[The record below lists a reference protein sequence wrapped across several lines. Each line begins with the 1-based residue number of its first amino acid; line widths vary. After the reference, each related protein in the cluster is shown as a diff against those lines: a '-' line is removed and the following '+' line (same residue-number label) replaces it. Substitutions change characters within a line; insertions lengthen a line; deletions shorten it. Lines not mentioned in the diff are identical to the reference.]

1 VEDNPLDVALTRRVF
16 SRQGIEIS
24 ITHAGDG
31 VEAVDFLLSGS
42 APLPTLILLD
52 LNLPKMDGIEV
63 LKEIRGNPKLHH
75 IPVIMLTTSGRAE
88 DVLRSYSAG
97 ANAYI
102 IKPVDLGEFQQVM
115 DTVRLFWTEMVTLPD
130 SALTQ
135 GDFDLRRTG

>member
-1 VEDNPLDVALTRRVF
+1 MEDNPLDVALTRRVF

-24 ITHAGDG
+24 ITQAGDG
-31 VEAVDFLLSGS
+31 LEAVDFLLSG
-42 APLPTLILLD
+42 APLPALILLD

-88 DVLRSYSAG
+88 DVYRSYAAG

-102 IKPVDLGEFQQVM
+102 IKPVDLGEFQKVM
-115 DTVRLFWTEMVTLPD
+115 DTVRVFWTEMVRLPD
-130 SALTQ
+130 SLLTQ